1 MMTISTPH
9 FMKACILIPS
19 YNSGPLLRQTLAAV
33 LDAWEDVFVVIDG
46 SKDGSDKGLEDLAET
61 GRLRVHRL
69 AKNGGKGAAI
79 LKGITLAEQEGFT
92 HALAMD
98 ADGQHPAGHIRNFM
112 EMGAKHPEAL
122 VLGVPVFDEFAPA
135 LRVQGRKISNWWANM
150 ETCWWGIHDS
160 LFGMRL
166 YPIAA
171 LKKVFSETRFARRF
185 DFDPEVAVRLCWK
198 GVPVINLKTPVRY
211 LTLEEG
217 GVSQFRYLRDNILLT
232 GMHIRLVFG
241 FLFRLPK
248 LLFRG
253 KNPLKN
259 VDPFA
264 NV

>member
-1 MMTISTPH
+1 
-9 FMKACILIPS
+9 
-19 YNSGPLLRQTLAAV
+19 LAV
-33 LDAWEDVFVVIDG
+33 WEDVFVVIDG
-46 SKDGSDKGLEDLAET
+46 STDGSDEGLEELAGA
-61 GRLRVHRL
+61 GRLRIHRL
-69 AKNGGKGAAI
+69 AENGGKGAAV
-79 LKGITLAEQEGFT
+79 LKGITLAEDEGFT

-112 EMGAKHPEAL
+112 EMGEKYPEAL

-135 LRVQGRKISNWWANM
+135 LRVQGRKISNWWANV

-166 YPIAA
+166 YPIAP
-171 LKKVFSETRFARRF
+171 LKKVFSETLFARRF

-211 LTLEEG
+211 LTHEEG
-217 GVSQFRYLRDNILLT
+217 GVSQFRYLRDNTLLT
-232 GMHIRLVFG
+232 GMHIRLFSG
-241 FLFRLPK
+241 FLFRLPV

-264 NV
+264 HV